1 MIEFDTDYKIQEP
14 MLTNTQVFLALSIAL
29 VTSLL
34 SIRLGLALYK

>member
-1 MIEFDTDYKIQEP
+1 

-29 VTSLL
+29 VASLL